1 MALRC
6 SSRRELGE
14 FMVIVAAVETVSHA
28 GRPTCFDEA
37 SLDIRSY
44 SEETCRGACVVPGRA
59 WAALISALRD
69 SESFDISVVVSLKL
83 DEAKEPSLPFSSY
96 RARSHN

>member
-1 MALRC
+1 
-6 SSRRELGE
+6 
-14 FMVIVAAVETVSHA
+14 MVIVAAVETVSHA

-44 SEETCRGACVVPGRA
+44 SEEICRGAGVVPGRA

-83 DEAKEPSLPFSSY
+83 HEARAFASVQPPS
-96 RARSHN
+96 ARSHN